1 MTRFELAASTSRT
14 WRATTC
20 ATSRCFL
27 FLKNY
32 NIYVSINQHIFKNSN
47 IVLLHNR
54 KTCNIILF
62 RQYTL
67 GDGAMRIFKTASEL
81 IGRTP
86 LLELS
91 SIEKDENLSAKVLAK
106 LELFNP
112 AGSIKDRV
120 AKSMIEDAEEKG
132 ILKEGSVIIEP
143 TSGNT
148 GIGLASVAAAKGYE
162 LIITMPETMSVERRK
177 LIASFGAELVL
188 TDGAKG
194 MNGAIEK
201 AEELSRE
208 IPNSIVAGQ
217 FVNPANPKAHFL
229 TTGPEIWEDT
239 DGQVDILVAGVGT
252 GGTITGIGEYL
263 KSKNPDIKI
272 VGIEPV
278 DSPVLSGGKAG
289 AHGLQGIGA
298 GFIPEILNTE
308 IIDEIITVSTNE
320 AYEASRMMAKREGVL
335 VGISSG
341 AALHGAL
348 LLAKKQENKGKNIV
362 VILPDTGDRYLSTDL
377 F

>member
-1 MTRFELAASTSRT
+1 
-14 WRATTC
+14 
-20 ATSRCFL
+20 
-27 FLKNY
+27 
-32 NIYVSINQHIFKNSN
+32 
-47 IVLLHNR
+47 
-54 KTCNIILF
+54 
-62 RQYTL
+62 
-67 GDGAMRIFKTASEL
+67 MRIFKTASEL

-91 SIEKDENLSAKVLAK
+91 NIEKDENLSAKVLAK

-120 AKSMIEDAEEKG
+120 AKAMIEDAEEKG

-148 GIGLASVAAAKGYE
+148 GIGLASVAAAKGYK

-188 TDGAKG
+188 TDGSMG

-217 FVNPANPKAHFL
+217 FVNPANPKAHFD

-239 DGQVDILVAGVGT
+239 DGKVDILVAGVGT

-263 KSKNPDIKI
+263 KAKNPHIKI
-272 VGIEPV
+272 IGIEPA

-348 LLAKKQENKGKNIV
+348 LLARKDENKNKNIV

>member
-1 MTRFELAASTSRT
+1 M
-14 WRATTC
+14 
-20 ATSRCFL
+20 
-27 FLKNY
+27 
-32 NIYVSINQHIFKNSN
+32 IQI
-47 IVLLHNR
+47 
-54 KTCNIILF
+54 
-62 RQYTL
+62 TL
-67 GDGAMRIFKTASEL
+67 GDGAMKIFKTASEL

-86 LLELS
+86 FLELS
-91 SIEKDENLSAKVLAK
+91 NIEKDENLSAKVLAK

-120 AKSMIEDAEEKG
+120 AKAMIEDAEEKG

-148 GIGLASVAAAKGYE
+148 GIGLASVAAAKGYK

-217 FVNPANPKAHFL
+217 FVNPANPKAHFN

-308 IIDEIITVSTNE
+308 IIDEITTVSTNE

>member
-1 MTRFELAASTSRT
+1 
-14 WRATTC
+14 
-20 ATSRCFL
+20 
-27 FLKNY
+27 
-32 NIYVSINQHIFKNSN
+32 
-47 IVLLHNR
+47 
-54 KTCNIILF
+54 
-62 RQYTL
+62 
-67 GDGAMRIFKTASEL
+67 MRIFKTASEL